1 MLKKI
6 TMFGVATLMSVAAA
20 WAQPQQGP
28 GSTDERMN
36 VQTTPSMQHQGIE
49 GDRDVIHTTTVET
62 VEVLRPVMTPTTAD
76 SQHWRYFERGF
87 TTPIIGESE
96 TIESRLEFSTDAD
109 NFVTLPD
116 TSEADVINSLDS
128 WDSVTSDDDE
138 VIIQQRLEITP
149 SDIDQ
154 TLMLDSE
161 PVDQDIILERR
172 TKIETTTPVEV
183 DITPRHDVDVDIQ

>member
-6 TMFGVATLMSVAAA
+6 AVFGVATLMSAGAAF
-20 WAQPQQGP
+20 AQPQQGP

-36 VQTTPSMQHQGIE
+36 VQTTPSMQSQGIE

-62 VEVLRPVMTPTTAD
+62 VEVLRPVMTPTTGE
-76 SQHWRYFERGF
+76 SQHWQYFERGF

-96 TIESRLEFSTDAD
+96 TIESRLEFSTDSD
-109 NFVTLPD
+109 NFVTLPE
-116 TSEADVINSLDS
+116 TSEADVINSMDS
-128 WDSVTSDDDE
+128 WDTVGTDDDD

-149 SDIDQ
+149 SDVDQ
-154 TLMLDSE
+154 TLMIDSQPIE
-161 PVDQDIILERR
+161 QDIILERR
-172 TKIETTTPVEV
+172 TQIETTTPVEV